1 MIAQSLGALRNR
13 VRLQPRDI
21 GAFAALRAGGM
32 RFSICAYDLPGVGA
46 LSTVSMTAMLGL
58 MRMET
63 LVLTPLERDAP
74 LLSCDLVRVAGRDT
88 LLLELY
94 DTQLAPIDTAAL
106 DAVKAAYAAL
116 PDHDLG
122 THWYD
127 PLKLPPSLA
136 KRGRKL
142 WAQAAP
148 LADAYLAAYLDLLSA
163 APPCA
168 RTEKQA
174 RVRAYVDGLLQNGG
188 PSTDQFKKLIGA
200 EQTAALFR
208 QVIFRAED

>member
-1 MIAQSLGALRNR
+1 
-13 VRLQPRDI
+13 
-21 GAFAALRAGGM
+21 M

-106 DAVKAAYAAL
+106 GAVKAAYAAL

-127 PLKLPPSLA
+127 P
-136 KRGRKL
+136 
-142 WAQAAP
+142 AQAAA
-148 LADAYLAAYLDLLSA
+148 LACQARPEAVGAGRAARGRVSGRLSRPAVRRAAVRARRKAGARARLCGRA
-163 APPCA
+163 AP
-168 RTEKQA
+168 K
-174 RVRAYVDGLLQNGG
+174 RAV
-188 PSTDQFKKLIGA
+188 PRPTSSKS
-200 EQTAALFR
+200 
-208 QVIFRAED
+208 

>member
-1 MIAQSLGALRNR
+1 MIAQSLGALKNR
-13 VRLQPRDI
+13 VRLHPRAI
-21 GAFAALRAGGM
+21 GASAALHAGAT
-32 RFSICAYDLPGVGA
+32 RLSICAYDLPGVGA
-46 LSTVSMTAMLGL
+46 LSTVSMTAMLNL

-94 DTQLAPIDTAAL
+94 DTQLAPIDTDAL

-168 RTEKQA
+168 RAEKQA

>member
-1 MIAQSLGALRNR
+1 
-13 VRLQPRDI
+13 
-21 GAFAALRAGGM
+21 M

-106 DAVKAAYAAL
+106 GAVKAAYAAL

-127 PLKLPPSLA
+127 P
-136 KRGRKL
+136 
-142 WAQAAP
+142 AQAAA
-148 LADAYLAAYLDLLSA
+148 LA
-163 APPCA
+163 C
-168 RTEKQA
+168 QA
-174 RVRAYVDGLLQNGG
+174 RPEAVGRRPRRSRTRIWPPISTCCPPRRRARAPKSRRACAPMWTGCSKTGG

>member
-1 MIAQSLGALRNR
+1 MIAQSLGALKNR

-32 RFSICAYDLPGVGA
+32 RFSICAYDLSGIGA
-46 LSTVSMTAMLGL
+46 LSTVSMTAMLNL

-94 DTQLAPIDTAAL
+94 DTQLAPIDTDAL

-168 RTEKQA
+168 RAEKQA

-188 PSTDQFKKLIGA
+188 PSTDQFKKLIG
-200 EQTAALFR
+200 EERTAALFR

>member
-1 MIAQSLGALRNR
+1 MSRISCARAL
-13 VRLQPRDI
+13 
-21 GAFAALRAGGM
+21 
-32 RFSICAYDLPGVGA
+32 
-46 LSTVSMTAMLGL
+46 
-58 MRMET
+58 
-63 LVLTPLERDAP
+63 
-74 LLSCDLVRVAGRDT
+74 
-88 LLLELY
+88 
-94 DTQLAPIDTAAL
+94 
-106 DAVKAAYAAL
+106 AAYAAL

-168 RTEKQA
+168 RAEKQA